1 MKQASFLD
9 RLKLGNK
16 FAVLGLMGILLT
28 GIPSYLYVSQ
38 ANKEIGAAAM
48 KTEGLVVIQPLL
60 KLVQLTQQHRGLSAG
75 VLGGNVSMQAQ
86 REAKQNEIE
95 QAVGAFD
102 AIVKQESDAPEI
114 ASAWHPALQH
124 WKSLRSDVAG
134 RSITVEESFQ
144 GHTSY
149 IAELMLIGDLLSDH
163 FGLSFDPD
171 AYAYHLASAA
181 VIGGPNFTED
191 LGQIRGMGA
200 GILAQKSITAEGR
213 EEMAALV
220 AKAKDRQRSL
230 QRTFDKAYALNPAL
244 KEKLAA
250 PMRESAAAVDNMLQ
264 LAGDKIV
271 KAEQMTYSSP
281 DYFAACTRAIDA
293 QFKANGIA
301 MEELNNYL
309 DSRVVALTSKNN
321 MLMGSML
328 LFVLFSG
335 MFGYLIASRLLKQ
348 LGGEPGYAAAIV
360 AQIATGDLTVAVE
373 TKAGD
378 RSSLLYA
385 MKRMSESLAGIV
397 SEVRST
403 TESITV
409 ASQQI
414 AQGNADL
421 SQRTEQQASSLEE
434 TASSMEELTSTVRQ
448 NAENARQANQLSN
461 SASDIAVKGGK
472 AVGEAVHTMTSISD
486 SSKKIAD
493 IISVIDSI
501 AFQTNILALN
511 AAVEAARAG
520 EQGRG
525 FAVVANEVRN
535 LAQRSAGA
543 AKEIKTLIDDSV
555 NKVGV
560 GAKQVNQAGVTMNEI
575 VQAVKRVTDI
585 MAEIAAASSEQSAGI
600 EQVNQAITQ
609 MDEVTQQ
616 NAALVEEA
624 AAAAE
629 AMREQ
634 AGDLMEAVSIFK
646 LDAVK
651 AASPLAA
658 VKPVL
663 VHRAEAAPGSGA
675 RLLPVAGS
683 GKNFGPE
690 RNVNALLKSA

>member
-1 MKQASFLD
+1 MKHASFID
-9 RLKLGNK
+9 QLKLGQK
-16 FAVLGLMGILLT
+16 FAVLGVMGVLLA

-38 ANKEIGAAAM
+38 ANKEIGAAVM

-75 VLGGNVSMQAQ
+75 VLGGNDAMRSQ

-95 QAVGAFD
+95 QAANALD

-114 ASAWHPALQH
+114 ASAWLPVQQR
-124 WKSLRSDVAG
+124 WKSLRSNVAG

-144 GHTSY
+144 GHTKL
-149 IAELMLIGDLLSDH
+149 IAELMLMGDLLSDH

-200 GILAQKSITAEGR
+200 GILAQKSITADTR

-220 AKAKDRQRSL
+220 AKAKERQRSL
-230 QRTFDKAYALNPAL
+230 QRTFDKAYTLNPAL
-244 KEKLAA
+244 KEKLAPA
-250 PMRESAAAVDNMLQ
+250 MKESAAAVDSMLQ

-301 MEELNNYL
+301 MEELNSYL
-309 DSRVVALTSKNN
+309 DSRVAALTSKNN
-321 MLMGSML
+321 MLMGSLL

-335 MFGYLIASRLLKQ
+335 LFGYLSASRLLKQ

-360 AQIATGDLTVAVE
+360 TQIATGDLTVAVE

-378 RSSLLYA
+378 QSSLLYA
-385 MKRMSESLAGIV
+385 MKRMSESLADIV
-397 SEVRST
+397 SEVRGT

-409 ASQQI
+409 ASRQI

-448 NAENARQANQLSN
+448 NADNARQANQLAVN
-461 SASDIAVKGGK
+461 ASDIAVKGGSV
-472 AVGEAVHTMTSISD
+472 VGSVVDTMASISD
-486 SSKKIAD
+486 SSNKIAD

-543 AKEIKTLIDDSV
+543 AKEIKSLIDDSV
-555 NKVGV
+555 GKVEV
-560 GAKQVNQAGVTMNEI
+560 GAKQVNQAGATMTEI

-585 MAEIAAASSEQSAGI
+585 MAEIAASSNEQSAGI

-634 AGDLMEAVSIFK
+634 AGDLLEAVSTFK
-646 LDAVK
+646 LEADRKLSRLTVVKPAVAHHAQASPARQMALPSKAISKLLK
-651 AASPLAA
+651 AA
-658 VKPVL
+658 
-663 VHRAEAAPGSGA
+663 
-675 RLLPVAGS
+675 
-683 GKNFGPE
+683 
-690 RNVNALLKSA
+690 